1 MNPIYKFTIWEK
13 DNLFAT
19 YLPGNKLNTAIHP
32 GDGSEYSN
40 PGYNATDFIPIS
52 PGGMVYVSA
61 MILPGAYY
69 DAAKKWVAPRPMITS
84 GGDQPGWLQAPEN
97 ARYIRLSVFA
107 SQWNSLV
114 INNARRMY
122 PTYKDDLTKDW
133 ELESNQRFYRQ
144 KFGGKISFIRD
155 DYDYLD
161 GKPFDTEFIL
171 LTYKSDDLGITWES
185 DLQSKFMKT
194 DCTWNADDKKVQV
207 QPDTIDQYNAVIAGL
222 EKEYNLIELAPV
234 IQPLQFKK
242 RPLIQLYI
250 PGDSVVSCFLSGMY
264 WEQDA
269 EQITDRNA
277 LVNTYYFALCNLLKE
292 VNVTGSTNPNVNALY
307 SGRMSIGSNNT
318 FTGNLYPNVS
328 NGYYIRA
335 SQQYQLPFWGV
346 IAYEF
351 VRSSDNVV
359 MYRYTYVSPGNQP
372 EDNKDFDAPAVAGS
386 GATGS
391 AHCEMATYSIYARY
405 LCDVD
410 KINDLNTYP
419 LPSEDIV
426 ENNRNYHRAIG
437 YAIDV
442 AYISNNSQAA
452 PTQWGIRDDGTYFL
466 PPYSIYGQ
474 AFFPIARSTWRYAS
488 IWFAFSSFDWILEQA
503 ARKTY
508 ELRDANPLSSVISV
522 ILKQFAP
529 DITHEATA
537 EYSQF
542 LYGANNPISYRQFTL
557 MLSQKSNVLKGNYD
571 RPAQK
576 APVTLQQITNML
588 RDCFRAYWYIED
600 NKFKIEHVSWFR
612 NGGTYSGQIVTI
624 DLTQATNIRNGL
636 KWSFNTSSWDFDKV
650 DLAERYQFAWMDDV
664 TKGFEGFPIEVI
676 SKYVT
681 EGKIENVN
689 VSNFTPDVDYMI
701 LNPGAL
707 SEDGFALFAATWTT
721 LVSRDVY
728 QGLPDRLTS
737 GVYVSY
743 TNGALIPNPGWNAT
757 EFIEVSPNRKYKLI
771 RSQQFA
777 WYDANQNY
785 VGGSNNNEALLTEVT
800 APANAYFIRCSVRDS
815 YVSAFDV
822 QGFALP
828 FVDTS
833 INGVEYSLQNGLLS
847 WIYLQPTFYVYDLP
861 ARSVKING
869 SETYAYGIERK
880 KKQTVNFPSIDD
892 PNPMQLIKTSIGTGQ
907 IEKISIN
914 LCSRMNKITVKHDT
928 E

>member
-13 DNLFAT
+13 NNLFST
-19 YLPGNKLNTAIHP
+19 YLPGNKTDTAINE
-32 GDGSEYSN
+32 GNGEEYAN
-40 PGYNATDFIPIS
+40 PGYNATDYIPIS
-52 PGGMVYVSA
+52 PGGMVYSNA
-61 MILPGAYY
+61 SWLPGAFY
-69 DAAKKWVAPRPMITS
+69 DAAKKYVAPRPMKTG
-84 GGDQPGWLQAPEN
+84 GGDPAGWIQAPEN
-97 ARYIRLSVFA
+97 ARYIRTSVFA
-107 SQWNSLV
+107 SQWSNLIINVGHLV
-114 INNARRMY
+114 K

-144 KFGGKISFIRD
+144 RLGGKISFIRD

-171 LTYKSDDLGITWES
+171 LIYKSDDLGVTWES

-207 QPDTIDQYNAVIAGL
+207 QPDTLDQYNAVIAGL
-222 EKEYNLIELAPV
+222 EKEYNLISLAPV

-242 RPLIQLYI
+242 RPLIQIYI
-250 PGDSVVSCFLSGMY
+250 PGDNVVSCFLSGMY

-269 EQITDRNA
+269 NEVPDRNA

-307 SGRMSIGSNNT
+307 SGRMSIGANNT
-318 FTGNLYPNVS
+318 FTGTLYPNVS

-335 SQQYQLPFWGV
+335 SQVYSPPFWDV
-346 IAYEF
+346 ITYEF
-351 VRSSDNVV
+351 VRSSDSVV
-359 MYRYTYVSPGNQP
+359 VYRYSYISPGNRP
-372 EDNKDFDAPAVAGS
+372 EDNLDFDAPAVEGS

-391 AHCEMATYSIYARY
+391 AHCEMATYSVYARY

-410 KINDLNTYP
+410 KINDVGTYP

-426 ENNRNYHRAIG
+426 ENNRNYRRVIG

-442 AYISNNSQAA
+442 AYISNNSQSD

-466 PPYSIYGQ
+466 PPYSIWGQ
-474 AFFPIARSTWRYAS
+474 AYFPIARSTWRYAS

-508 ELRDANPLSSVISV
+508 LLRDANPLSSVISV
-522 ILKQFAP
+522 VLKQFAP
-529 DITHEATA
+529 DITHEATP

-542 LYGANNPISYRQFTL
+542 LYGTNNPISYRQFTL
-557 MLSQKSNVLKGNYD
+557 MLSQKSNVLHGDYD

-576 APVTLQQITNML
+576 APVTLQQLTNML
-588 RDCFRAYWYIED
+588 RDCFRAFWYIED
-600 NKFKIEHVSWFR
+600 NKFKIEHISWFR
-612 NGGTYSGQIVTI
+612 NGGTYNGQIVTI

-636 KWSFNTSSWDFDKV
+636 KWSFNTAAWDFDKV

-664 TKGFEGFPIEVI
+664 TKGFEGFPIEVK

-707 SEDGFALFAATWTT
+707 SEDGFALFAAAWNTI
-721 LVSRDVY
+721 VSRNILNGY
-728 QGLPDRLTS
+728 PNRLTDNCYVDYLS
-737 GVYVSY
+737 GR
-743 TNGALIPNPGWNAT
+743 LIPLNGYSAS
-757 EFIEVSPNRKYKLI
+757 EFIEVVGNQKY
-771 RSQQFA
+771 RFTSSQQFA
-777 WYDANQNY
+777 WYDANQTY
-785 VGGSNNNEALLTEVT
+785 VGGYDNTSEAYLEIA
-800 APANAYFIRCSVRDS
+800 APANASFVRCSIRNAVIPQ
-815 YVSAFDV
+815 FDV

-861 ARSVKING
+861 ARSVTING
-869 SETYAYGIERK
+869 SEAYAYGIERK

>member
-1 MNPIYKFTIWEK
+1 MMNPIYKFTIWEK
-13 DNLFAT
+13 DTNLFSI
-19 YLPGNKLNTAIHP
+19 YLSGNKTDIAINPGNGT
-32 GDGSEYSN
+32 EYAN
-40 PGYNATDFIPIS
+40 PGYNTTDYLAVS
-52 PGGMVYVSA
+52 PGGMVNVSGIVNYA
-61 MILPGAYY
+61 FY
-69 DAAKKWVAPRPMITS
+69 DAGKKYITGRQAYPFS
-84 GGDQPGWLQAPEN
+84 GWIQTPVN
-97 ARYIRLSVFA
+97 ARYIRICTFSGA
-107 SQWNSLV
+107 PWTSLV
-114 INNARRMY
+114 VSNARLVT

-155 DYDYLD
+155 DYDYLA
-161 GKPFDTEFIL
+161 GKAFDTEFIL
-171 LTYKSDDLGITWES
+171 LTYKSDDLGVTWS
-185 DLQSKFMKT
+185 PDIQSKFMKT
-194 DCTWNADDKKVQV
+194 DCTWNDDDKKVQV
-207 QPDTIDQYNAVIAGL
+207 QPDTLDQYNDVVAGL
-222 EKEYNLIELAPV
+222 EKEYNLISLAPV

-242 RPLIQLYI
+242 RPLIQIYI
-250 PGDSVVSCFLSGMY
+250 PGDSVVSCFLGGIY

-269 EQITDRNA
+269 NAVDDRNA

-292 VNVTGSTNPNVNALY
+292 VNVTGSTNPNVNGLY
-307 SGRMSIGSNNT
+307 AGRMSIGANNT

-328 NGYYIRA
+328 TGYYIRA
-335 SQQYQLPFWGV
+335 SQVYNAPFWG
-346 IAYEF
+346 IITYEF
-351 VRSSDNVV
+351 VRSSDSVV
-359 MYRYTYVSPGNQP
+359 VYRYQYVSPGNRP
-372 EDNKDFDAPAVAGS
+372 EDNLDFDAPAVSGS

-405 LCDVD
+405 LLDVD
-410 KINDLNTYP
+410 KIGNLNTYA
-419 LPSEDIV
+419 LPADDIV
-426 ENNRNYHRAIG
+426 ENNRNYRRAIG

-466 PPYSIYGQ
+466 PPFSIFGDTFY
-474 AFFPIARSTWRYAS
+474 PIARSTWRYAS
-488 IWFAFSSFDWILEQA
+488 VWFAFYLLDWITEQQ

-508 ELRDANPLSSVISV
+508 VLRDANPLSSVISV

-529 DITHEATA
+529 NITHEATA

-542 LYGANNPISYRQFTL
+542 LYGDNNPISYYQFTL
-557 MLSQKSNVLKGNYD
+557 LLSQKSNVLHGDYD

-588 RDCFRAYWYIED
+588 RDCFRCYWYIED

-612 NGGTYSGQIVTI
+612 NGGTYNGQIVTI

-664 TKGFEGFPIEVI
+664 TKGFEGVPMQVI
-676 SKYVT
+676 DKYVT
-681 EGKIENVN
+681 AGKIENVN
-689 VSNFTPDVDYMI
+689 VSNFTSDVDYMI

-707 SEDGFALFAATWTT
+707 SEDGFALFAARWATI
-721 LVSRDVY
+721 VSHDVY
-728 QGLPDRLTS
+728 QGLPNQL
-737 GVYVSY
+737 
-743 TNGALIPNPGWNAT
+743 TNGYYISYVDGKTYSVAGYSAT
-757 EFIEVSPNRKYKLI
+757 EYIQVVPNQKYKFI
-771 RSQQFA
+771 YSQQFA

-785 VGGSNNNEALLTEVT
+785 VSGVNQGNLPLSEYT
-800 APANAYFIRCSVRDS
+800 APANAAFVRCSVANDNISR
-815 YVSAFDV
+815 FDV

-828 FVDTS
+828 FITMS
-833 INGVEYSLQNGLLS
+833 IEGTEYQLQNGLLS
-847 WIYLQPTFYVYDLP
+847 WIYLQPTFYPYDLP
-861 ARSVKING
+861 ARRVQING
-869 SETYAYGIERK
+869 SETSAYGIERK

-914 LCSRMNKITVKHDT
+914 LSSRMNKITVKHDT